1 MRISPGPEFKPV
13 IIELNSDDRQ
23 CKPIMKGDL
32 PLNRESVTGYLSQ
45 LLGWKRA
52 GNRIVKTYEFKDYYR
67 TIGFVN
73 ALAFI
78 ANREDHHPD
87 LEVGYKT
94 CKVSYS
100 THEVDGLT
108 ENDFI
113 CAAKIDGILV
123 GSTEKM

>member
-1 MRISPGPEFKPV
+1 MRTSPGPEFKPV
-13 IIELNSDDRQ
+13 IIELNSDNRQ
-23 CKPIMKGDL
+23 CKPFSKGDL

-45 LLGWKRA
+45 LPGWKRA
-52 GNRIVKTYEFKDYYR
+52 GNKIVKTFVFKDYYR

-78 ANREDHHPD
+78 ANREDHHPE
-87 LEVGYKT
+87 LEVGYQT
-94 CKVSYS
+94 CGVSYT
-100 THEVDGLT
+100 THEAGGLT

-123 GSTEKM
+123 GST